1 MDGEGNVFSRR
12 HTTHQDVK
20 AHVFFWSA
28 SLSVGNART
37 PSSGGTFLHHCWIH
51 KKKSLILSSAR
62 NVNISHKAGG
72 SAWSTQNALM
82 LSSAVL
88 TKYVC
93 SRFHA
98 LRPLCP
104 PPDSHFSDL
113 TKDSCLSSSSRFP
126 HSLMLGPSG
135 MHPTGIPHPA
145 IVPPT
150 GKQDHDQYDRSMYV

>member
-1 MDGEGNVFSRR
+1 MDGEGNVFSWR

-104 PPDSHFSDL
+104 PPPTRISLISLKIHVCLPPQGSL
-113 TKDSCLSSSSRFP
+113 THWCWAHQACILQGS
-126 HSLMLGPSG
+126 
-135 MHPTGIPHPA
+135 PTQP
-145 IVPPT
+145 
-150 GKQDHDQYDRSMYV
+150 